1 MTIRVGRLVAV
12 AILGIGL
19 MLTGCAANYTDSTEP
34 RDPFEAANRDIDAL
48 NNHVDRNILAPVA
61 HAYIDTVPSGMRQ
74 GVSNFFDNLGEPN
87 NFLNDLLQGKLGDAL
102 VDAGR
107 FFINS
112 TIGLAGLFD
121 PASAMGME
129 RNDEDFGQ
137 TLGVWGADAGAYLVL
152 PLLGPSSTRDIFRYP
167 VAIATDPLTYV
178 DLGWYAVPL
187 KAIEVLDTRARID
200 SAIRLRDESAVEPY
214 IFTRE
219 AYSQR
224 RLDQVYDGNP
234 PDDFFDSLEKSSSN
248 WQLPTDL
255 MATAAN

>member
-1 MTIRVGRLVAV
+1 M
-12 AILGIGL
+12 
-19 MLTGCAANYTDSTEP
+19 
-34 RDPFEAANRDIDAL
+34 
-48 NNHVDRNILAPVA
+48 
-61 HAYIDTVPSGMRQ
+61 
-74 GVSNFFDNLGEPN
+74 
-87 NFLNDLLQGKLGDAL
+87 NDLLQGKLGDAL
-102 VDAGR
+102 IDAGR

-167 VAIATDPLTYV
+167 VAIATDPFTYV

-187 KAIEVLDTRARID
+187 KAMEVLDTRARID

-234 PDDFFDSLEKSSSN
+234 PDDLFDSLEKSSSN